1 MNGSSIMRFEDL
13 LDLWRRQCAQQSVLE
28 FLGIRSRGDVR
39 GNEENDPGLLLILH
53 ERLDGTWWEV
63 ARPGLPMRSAGVGIC
78 CRYLADS
85 LKDAVR
91 RCPGAQFPTDAL
103 IDEVEDMISDDE
115 ADTPTARSRAR
126 R

>member
-1 MNGSSIMRFEDL
+1 MRFEDL
-13 LDLWRRQCAQQSVLE
+13 LKLWRRQCAQQSVLE

-39 GNEENDPGLLLILH
+39 GNEESDPGFLLLLH

-63 ARPGLPMRSAGVGIC
+63 TRPRLPMRNAGVGIC

-91 RCPGAQFPTDAL
+91 RCPGAQFPAEAS
-103 IDEVEDMISDDE
+103 IDEVEDMLPEDE
-115 ADTPTARSRAR
+115 ADTPTARSRSR